1 MKPSDKRRGGPLSTD
16 RPNVASSPSPQHR
29 KGTPRD
35 RQEPCDG
42 PDALRGGLARGRYQ
56 LLPELTTEEFTALR
70 DDIAERGVMV
80 PVEVDDEGRVLD
92 GHHRA
97 RACEEM
103 GINYPVV
110 VRSGLTET
118 EKRQHARRANL
129 LRRHLS
135 RQQRRQVIAD
145 VIADEPELSNRAVAR
160 LVGCSHNT
168 VQQVRDDG
176 RGGGQVDHQ
185 DVVEHDGEQT
195 VSAAL
200 PPGWFPGLTKLDACI
215 AGGVSM
221 DSAIL
226 VVCGLTDLLKHCREC
241 CDDEDFLGPVRDYII
256 APRIAFALASVVT
269 G

>member
-1 MKPSDKRRGGPLSTD
+1 VTLGKRRGGPLDTD
-16 RPNVASSPSPQHR
+16 RPTSVADNPSSQHR
-29 KGTPRD
+29 KDTPRD
-35 RQEPCDG
+35 RIELRDE
-42 PDALRGGLARGRYQ
+42 PDAFRGGAARGRYQ
-56 LLPELTTEEFTALR
+56 LLPELTTEEFAALR

-97 RACEEM
+97 RACEEL

-185 DVVEHDGEQT
+185 DVIEHDGEQP

-200 PPGWFPGLTKLDACI
+200 PSGWFPGLTELDAYM
-215 AGGVSM
+215 AGGISM
-221 DSAIL
+221 DSATL

-241 CDDEDFLGPVRDYII
+241 CDDEDFLGPVRDHII

>member
-1 MKPSDKRRGGPLSTD
+1 MS
-16 RPNVASSPSPQHR
+16 A
-29 KGTPRD
+29 
-35 RQEPCDG
+35 
-42 PDALRGGLARGRYQ
+42 RYQ
-56 LLPELTTEEFTALR
+56 LLPELTAEEFAALR

-97 RACEEM
+97 RACEEL
-103 GINYPVV
+103 GFDYPVV

-118 EKRQHARRANL
+118 EKRRHARRANL

-145 VIADEPELSNRAVAR
+145 VIADEPELTNRAVAR

-168 VQQVRDDG
+168 VQQVRDHG

-185 DVVEHDGEQT
+185 DLVEHDGEQP

-200 PPGWFPGLTKLDACI
+200 AAGRWPGLGALDDYI
-215 AGGVSM
+215 AGGISM
-221 DSAIL
+221 DSANL
-226 VVCGLTDLLKHCREC
+226 VVRSLTDLLKQCREG
-241 CDDEDFLGPVRDYII
+241 CDDEDFLGPVRDHLIT
-256 APRIAFALASVVT
+256 PRIAFALASVVT
-269 G
+269 R

>member
-1 MKPSDKRRGGPLSTD
+1 MTPAARRGDPLPTG
-16 RPNVASSPSPQHR
+16 RPNVAVTAKRQHV
-29 KGTPRD
+29 D
-35 RQEPCDG
+35 RTTAGATTQAP
-42 PDALRGGLARGRYQ
+42 AGLAHARYQ
-56 LLPELTTEEFTALR
+56 LLPELTTEEFAALR

-97 RACEEM
+97 RACEEL
-103 GINYPVV
+103 GIDYPVV

-176 RGGGQVDHQ
+176 RVGGQVDHQ
-185 DVVEHDGEQT
+185 NADEHDGGQP
-195 VSAAL
+195 VLAAL
-200 PPGWFPGLTKLDACI
+200 AAGRWPGLDALDDYI
-215 AGGVSM
+215 AGGISM
-221 DSAIL
+221 DSASL
-226 VVCGLTDLLKHCREC
+226 VVRSLTDLFKQCREG
-241 CDDEDFLGPVRDYII
+241 CDDEDFLGPVWNHMI